1 MFNCLMHPRN
11 QFKTNPPNFKDL
23 AKKYSFLKDKCYLG
37 VGGKVCVDFKNPKA
51 VTALSRALLLEYF
64 GLSVQFPEDSLV
76 PRIPQR
82 LNYILLI
89 EDLLR
94 DNNLNNDSVC
104 GIDIGTG
111 ASCIFPLLGAKQCEW
126 NFVATELD
134 EISLNCARENAV
146 NNGLSRKIILV
157 SVGAETIF
165 EKVMEEF
172 PERVFEFCMCNPP
185 FFDPEEGDQRFLS
198 SPDVNTMR
206 NRFTEDGKLAPRS
219 ATLAKHNEVFVRG
232 GEVAFVTRIIN
243 ESYRF
248 KDRIRIFTTM
258 IGRRSSIS
266 PLQKM
271 LTSSDLNVSVSVYAL
286 SQGRTQRW
294 HGSEYQAEQL
304 SSRRDLNNLVSS
316 ACSQKDSDLVER
328 LLSRADTIFLD
339 ESFMEVLR
347 FIARIDSTAKKCK
360 LFELL
365 LKKNFTAASLRMRI
379 EEYLSVEE
387 AIQILKLAMDVI
399 LKSSINESSEFENS
413 LELCSILLGCYYQK
427 FVWYKGS
434 TIDELTEL
442 LTPLAKMIEI
452 STTYTG
458 LIAIAQVRKE
468 LPGLFASPRSDY
480 YVEKIEME
488 SIEL

>member
-1 MFNCLMHPRN
+1 MHPRSE
-11 QFKTNPPNFKDL
+11 FKINPPNFKIL
-23 AKKYSFLKDKCYLG
+23 AKKYSFLKDECYLG

-51 VTALSRALLLEYF
+51 VNALSRALLLEYF
-64 GLSVQFPEDSLV
+64 GLSVQFPEGSLV

-94 DNNLNNDSVC
+94 DNNLNNGPVC

-126 NFVATELD
+126 SFVATELD

-146 NNGLSRKIILV
+146 NNGLIHKILLV
-157 SVGAETIF
+157 CVGADTIF
-165 EKVMEEF
+165 ETVMEEF
-172 PERVFEFCMCNPP
+172 PERIFEFCMCNPP

-198 SPDVNTMR
+198 SPDVNTVR

-294 HGSEYQAEQL
+294 NIKQ
-304 SSRRDLNNLVSS
+304 SSLLPEGIIGFRDLTNLVSS
-316 ACSQKDSDLVER
+316 ACSKKDSASVER
-328 LLSRADTIFLD
+328 LLLRADTIFLD
-339 ESFMEVLR
+339 DSFLEVLR
-347 FIARIDSTAKKCK
+347 FIARIDSAAEKCK
-360 LFELL
+360 FFGLL
-365 LKKNFTAASLRMRI
+365 LKKNFTAASLRMQI
-379 EEYLSVEE
+379 EEYLSVDE

-434 TIDELTEL
+434 KIDELTEL
-442 LTPLAKMIEI
+442 LTPLSKMIEI